1 MEQNSTFRRS
11 AMICGFYIGIAL
23 IIYQAILY
31 LTHQNMNPSFGWI
44 TYVILTVGVFLSQIG
59 YRDNLLDGNIKY
71 STALGYGVSVMIFAG
86 IIQSLYT
93 VVLFKYIDPSLLDKM
108 GSMQEEL
115 MIQRGI
121 SDDQIEQMSGI
132 MSKFRNPLF
141 LVFSNLFGYAIYGF
155 LISLITSLF
164 VKRAE
169 IESEQRT
176 ENPESNIIEN
186 SESKK

>member
-1 MEQNSTFRRS
+1 MEQKSAFRRN
-11 AMICGFYIGIAL
+11 AMICGLYIGIAL
-23 IIYQAILY
+23 IIYQVILY

-59 YRDNLLDGNIKY
+59 YRDNILDGNIKY

-115 MIQRGI
+115 MIKEGI
-121 SDDQIEQMSGI
+121 SNDQIEQMSKI
-132 MSKFRNPLF
+132 MSEFRSPLF
-141 LVFSNLFGYAIYGF
+141 LVFSNLLGYAIYGS
-155 LISLITSLF
+155 LISMITSIF
-164 VKRAE
+164 VKKVE
-169 IESEQRT
+169 KNDIQIMKDPDFKEY
-176 ENPESNIIEN
+176 
-186 SESKK
+186 KK